1 MAQSNDETAPP
12 PPPWSRIRWVAV
24 VILGVLL
31 ISYLLAVPLGAVDE
45 DARLSSQEV
54 LLAAAFIVGL
64 AAAERLGEVH
74 FGSFVLKLRDVE
86 ARQAKLETEVNEFQD
101 RVISLFL
108 NTMAETMYGNLV
120 GLEKRQRPYGPE
132 HRADLVREIEL
143 LRDLGYVG
151 NFDRDGLGERGNL
164 ADHVAITPRG
174 SEFIA
179 LRDSLTR
186 NEAKWRRYGR

>member
-1 MAQSNDETAPP
+1 MAQSNDETPPP

-31 ISYLLAVPLGAVDE
+31 IAYLLAVPLGVVDE

-54 LLAAAFIVGL
+54 LLAAAVIVGL

-86 ARQAKLETEVNEFQD
+86 VRQAKLETEVNEFRD

-120 GLEKRQRPYGPE
+120 GLENRQRPYGPE

-151 NFDRDGLGERGNL
+151 NFDREGLGERGNL
-164 ADHVAITPRG
+164 ADHVEITPRG

-186 NEAKWRRYGR
+186 NEAKRRRYGR